1 SGSDFEATIKPTKSS
16 TQPMSGTGIYNF
28 ILMRYCCCIH
38 PFDLSPA
45 FPLAALSVSTLQTV
59 VDEWLDSYKQSQ
71 KAGLLALINFI
82 LSFSR
87 AGVVSDEMFKS
98 LQNAEIISRLT
109 KEFNEDSVSYPLS
122 TTGLQLKRFKDALC
136 EFARVLVRSCQNSL
150 IYDEY
155 LFPSLLALLT
165 GLSDSQVRAFRHT
178 STLLAMKL
186 MTGLVEVAQMVSVQ
200 LHTAQRR
207 YDVENSKSGHESAS
221 DRLEELKATISE
233 LQENREELSS
243 MTNGIFRGVFVHR
256 YRDQLSEIRAISIAE
271 LGVWLKMDP
280 DNFLNDKCLKYLGW
294 TLYDKQSPVRLQ
306 CVRALQGLYREKEF
320 IGCLELF
327 TSRFKERMLSMVLD
341 KDPDVAV
348 ETVNLLLLIQQ

>member
-1 SGSDFEATIKPTKSS
+1 MD
-16 TQPMSGTGIYNF
+16 
-28 ILMRYCCCIH
+28 
-38 PFDLSPA
+38 
-45 FPLAALSVSTLQTV
+45 
-59 VDEWLDSYKQSQ
+59 
-71 KAGLLALINFI
+71 
-82 LSFSR
+82 
-87 AGVVSDEMFKS
+87 
-98 LQNAEIISRLT
+98 
-109 KEFNEDSVSYPLS
+109 
-122 TTGLQLKRFKDALC
+122 
-136 EFARVLVRSCQNSL
+136 
-150 IYDEY
+150 Y

-221 DRLEELKATISE
+221 DRLEELK

-348 ETVNLLLLIQQ
+348 ETVNLLLLIQQTEEGLKDDECSNIYPLVYISHKSLASAAGSFLYNKDTNRKDNASFIQILISFYIQSEVVSPLLCY